1 LAKVGKYELVRKL
14 ATGGMAE
21 VFLAKAEWARGVER
35 TVVVKRI
42 LSHLA
47 EDQNFVD
54 MFLSE
59 AKLAAQLSHPN
70 IVQIFEFGET
80 EGVYY
85 LAMEYVDGP
94 NLRTLAARAHEQ
106 HRPIDF
112 RICAKMIAES
122 CEALAYAHDLTDP
135 TTGQALQLVHRDIS
149 PDNII
154 LSKSG
159 AVKVVD
165 FGIAKAVTQSHQT
178 KTGLI
183 KGKLA
188 YMAPEQL
195 KTKSIDRRADV
206 YALGVV
212 LYELVAGAKP
222 YDAESEVTMMHAV
235 LYEPMVPIR
244 QRRPDV
250 PAELESIVNKAL
262 AHERDERYP
271 DCRSFHQ
278 DLERFIISS
287 GRDPVGIF
295 EIAKLIA
302 ELQAQP
308 VGAAAGTGV
317 RGVATPSAPRGSTT
331 PGPERRQN
339 TPAQPAG
346 VAEAVS
352 MKATGTD
359 GGQAPLLLTGNLM
372 VSALLGEVEGDAQT
386 IRSKGGLPP
395 MKEEERAAT
404 ELEMPALQLPPEPTT
419 IPSEAKPPPPP
430 KREPTAN
437 RKAAQ
442 QHKSQPPQKVKKED
456 RAAAAAE
463 PPPRP
468 KAKSKVPLIAAG
480 GGLVVVLAAVGVV
493 VATRPTGKP
502 PPPPPPPIEN
512 TDPVAHQNPETTNP
526 TTTQNP
532 TQPTVTQTDPVKEPV
547 KEPGKEP
554 VKEPDHQTPET
565 TSPASEGVHLVL
577 KSEPPLRIKVIQGK
591 RVRAQGKS
599 PLSAHVP
606 PGNYEIEVYDEA
618 QGISHEDKI
627 TAKGDSVHETFT
639 VGKGV
644 MLISSFPWSTASVD
658 GKSLGTT
665 PQKWEGYE
673 GTHTVTFECSTPD
686 KKKDVQKIEVKP
698 GAQVRVKGKCD
709 S

>member
-47 EDQNFVD
+47 EDQNFID

-80 EGVYY
+80 DGVYY

-112 RICAKMIAES
+112 RICAKLISES
-122 CEALAYAHDLTDP
+122 CEALAYAHELTDP

-159 AVKVVD
+159 SVKVMD
-165 FGIAKAVTQSHQT
+165 FGIAKAATQSHQT

-195 KTKSIDRRADV
+195 KTKGIDRRADV

-250 PAELESIVNKAL
+250 PAELENIVNKAL

-271 DCRSFHQ
+271 DCRTFHQ
-278 DLERFIISS
+278 DLERFIMSS
-287 GRDPVGIF
+287 GREPVGTF
-295 EIAKLIA
+295 EISKLIG

-308 VGAAAGTGV
+308 VGGPGTGI
-317 RGVATPSAPRGSTT
+317 RGVATPSQPRGSTT

-346 VAEAVS
+346 VAEPAV
-352 MKATGTD
+352 MKATGTDD

-372 VSALLGEVEGDAQT
+372 VSALLGKVEDDSQT
-386 IRSKGGLPP
+386 IRAKGGIPP
-395 MKEEERAAT
+395 TREEERSAT
-404 ELEMPALQLPPEPTT
+404 ELEMPALQLSPEPTT
-419 IPSEAKPPPPP
+419 IPSEPKPAPPP
-430 KREPTAN
+430 KREPTAS
-437 RKAAQ
+437 RKVSQ
-442 QHKSQPPQKVKKED
+442 QHKSQPPQKVKREE
-456 RAAAAAE
+456 RAAPE

-468 KAKSKVPLIAAG
+468 KEKSKLPMIAAA
-480 GGLVVVLAAVGVV
+480 GGLVVVLAAVGIVV
-493 VATRPTGKP
+493 VPRLTAKP
-502 PPPPPPPIEN
+502 PPPPVAVDEPHVKPPPPEPE
-512 TDPVAHQNPETTNP
+512 PVKTEPVKTE
-526 TTTQNP
+526 P
-532 TQPTVTQTDPVKEPV
+532 TQQVVQTDPVKEPV
-547 KEPGKEP
+547 KEPEHP
-554 VKEPDHQTPET
+554 TNPE
-565 TSPASEGVHLVL
+565 TSPAAEGVHLVL
-577 KSEPPLRIKVIQGK
+577 KSEPAVRIKVLQGK
-591 RVRAQGKS
+591 HVRAQGKS

-606 PGNYEIEVYDEA
+606 PGNYEVEVYDEA
-618 QGISHEDKI
+618 QGIFHEDKI
-627 TAKGDSVHETFT
+627 TAKGESVHETFT

-644 MLISSFPWSTASVD
+644 MLISSFPWSNVSVD
-658 GKSLGTT
+658 GKALGTT

-673 GTHTVTFECSTPD
+673 GTHAVTFECSTPD
-686 KKKDVQKIEVKP
+686 KKKDAQKIEVKP

>member
-1 LAKVGKYELVRKL
+1 MAKVGKYELVRKL

-47 EDQNFVD
+47 EDQNFID

-106 HRPIDF
+106 KRPIDF
-112 RICAKMIAES
+112 RVCAKMISES
-122 CEALAYAHDLTDP
+122 CEALAYAHELTDP
-135 TTGQALQLVHRDIS
+135 ITGQALQLVHRDIS

-159 AVKVVD
+159 AVKVMD
-165 FGIAKAVTQSHQT
+165 FGIAKAATQSHQT

-195 KTKSIDRRADV
+195 KTKGIDRRADV

-250 PAELESIVNKAL
+250 PAELETIVNKAL
-262 AHERDERYP
+262 AHDRDERYP
-271 DCRSFHQ
+271 DCRTFHQ
-278 DLERFIISS
+278 DLERFIMSS
-287 GRDPVGIF
+287 GREPVGTF
-295 EIAKLIA
+295 EISKLIG

-308 VGAAAGTGV
+308 VGGPGTGI
-317 RGVATPSAPRGSTT
+317 RGVATPSQPRGSTT

-346 VAEAVS
+346 VAEPMS
-352 MKATGTD
+352 MKATGTDD
-359 GGQAPLLLTGNLM
+359 GGQAPLLLTGNLIA
-372 VSALLGEVEGDAQT
+372 SALLGTAEGDAQT

-395 MKEEERAAT
+395 QREEERAAT
-404 ELEMPALQLPPEPTT
+404 ELEMPALALPPEPTT
-419 IPSEAKPPPPP
+419 IPSEPKPPPPP
-430 KREPTAN
+430 KREPTAS
-437 RKAAQ
+437 RKASQ
-442 QHKSQPPQKVKKED
+442 QKSQPPQKVRREE
-456 RAAAAAE
+456 RAAPE
-463 PPPRP
+463 PPPRQKDKP
-468 KAKSKVPLIAAG
+468 KLPVPLLAAG
-480 GGLVVVLAAVGVV
+480 GGLVVVLAAVGIVV
-493 VATRPTGKP
+493 VPRLTAKP

-512 TDPVAHQNPETTNP
+512 TEPVVKHTPETNP
-526 TTTQNP
+526 NTQNP
-532 TQPTVTQTDPVKEPV
+532 QTVVQNEPVKEPV
-547 KEPGKEP
+547 KEPVTEPVKEP
-554 VKEPDHQTPET
+554 VKEPDHQNPD
-565 TSPASEGVHLVL
+565 TSPAAEGVHLVL
-577 KSEPPLRIKVIQGK
+577 KSEPAARIKLLSGK

-599 PLSAHVP
+599 PLSAHLP
-606 PGNYEIEVYDEA
+606 AGNYDVEVYDEA
-618 QGISHEDKI
+618 QGIFHADKI

-644 MLISSFPWSTASVD
+644 MLISSFPWSNVSVD
-658 GKSLGTT
+658 GKALGTT

-673 GTHTVTFECSTPD
+673 GTHTLTFECSTPD